1 MMAIQKLEVQ
11 EAAQQLK
18 ALPLWTF
25 DAKVGA
31 ITREFLLANF
41 MQAFAFM
48 TQIAIA
54 AEKHN
59 HHPEWSNVYNKVLI
73 TWTTHDVHGLSSND
87 IAMARM
93 CDQAFAG
100 YAAAPKGE

>member
-1 MMAIQKLEVQ
+1 MQKLNAQ
-11 EAAQQLK
+11 ESSTQLQR
-18 ALPLWTF
+18 LPLWAL
-25 DAKVGA
+25 DPVAGA
-31 ITREFLLANF
+31 ISREYVLADF

-59 HHPEWSNVYNKVLI
+59 HHPEWRNVYNRVHI
-73 TWTTHDVHGLSSND
+73 TWTTHDANGLTQND
-87 IAMARM
+87 IAMAAV

-100 YAAAPKGE
+100 YAAAAVAR

>member
-1 MMAIQKLEVQ
+1 MALQKLDAQ

-31 ITREFLLANF
+31 ITREFVLADF

-73 TWTTHDVHGLSSND
+73 TWTTHDVQGLSSND
-87 IAMARM
+87 IALARM

-100 YAAAPKGE
+100 HASAHPHS